1 MNWSRRE
8 LLQTLPG
15 AAAWGTGRLLGGT
28 SGLLLPTFASPS
40 INAEEKR
47 LPPVRTIT
55 RGPKHHWFAYYD
67 KWQFDPTDRYVLGNE
82 VAFEHRSPTPG
93 DEIAVGVVD
102 LEDGDRWTELGLS
115 RAWNWQQGCMLQWLP
130 GDRRVVVWN
139 DCGDSGGFVT
149 RLYDFDER
157 KLLRTIPAPIYAL
170 APDGKTAIAPDFRRL
185 NDTRPGYGYCGEI
198 DPHRDEF
205 APSQTGLWKIDLESG
220 RSELLFSFA
229 QIAKFGDI
237 NDEMRQSKHWF
248 NHLLFSPD
256 GTRFV
261 FLHRWKTAEMGNRRK
276 TRMLTANAD
285 GSDLHVL
292 DASGVTSH
300 FIWRDPRH
308 ILAWSNYQNRPG
320 FFLFEDQTANAVQIA
335 PQQMTADGHCTY
347 LPGNEWILCD
357 TYPDKDR
364 QQHPYLVHVESQSKL
379 PLGHFHSPPQYVGEW
394 RCDTHPRFSRSGRF
408 VVIDSP
414 HTGEG
419 RQMHL
424 IDLRDIVGA

>member
-1 MNWSRRE
+1 MSWSRRE
-8 LLQTLPG
+8 LLQTLTS

-28 SGLLLPTFASPS
+28 SGLLLPTFSSPS

-47 LPPVRTIT
+47 LPPVRTLT

-93 DEIAVGVVD
+93 DEIAVGLVD
-102 LEDGDRWTELGLS
+102 LEDGDRWMELGLS

-139 DCGDSGGFVT
+139 DRGDIGGFVT

-170 APDGKTAIAPDFRRL
+170 APDGRTAIAPDFRRL

-261 FLHRWKTAEMGNRRK
+261 FLHRWRSPDMGNRFK

-285 GSDLHVL
+285 GSDLFVL
-292 DASGVTSH
+292 DPSGATSH

-308 ILAWSNYQNRPG
+308 ILAWSKFQGRAG
-320 FFLFEDQTANAVQIA
+320 FFLFEDQTSNATHIA
-335 PQQMTADGHCTY
+335 PQQMTQDGHCTY

-379 PLGHFHSPPQYVGEW
+379 PLGHFHSPSEYVGEW

-408 VVIDSP
+408 AVIDSP

-424 IDLRDIVGA
+424 IDLRGIVGG